1 MKNLDR
7 DHEIQ
12 GTPPP
17 LIPLLLASHIDTPY
31 TERMEDTQVNQSTTD
46 LPDFLSAMTS
56 TNSKPRLNVPD
67 LDLEMPLKQIAPVP
81 PKGPKVLT
89 NVHRAMVDT
98 ILARPDITMAEL
110 GDHYGISQSW
120 TNMIVNSV
128 AFKRQL
134 EKRRDEVINP
144 IIIASTEER
153 LQAVVNR
160 SLDVI
165 HEKLNKSADQV
176 SDTLALRALELSSK
190 AMGMGQVK
198 AATVVIESNHL
209 DNLAKRLVAL
219 RPRTTSQGEVYEADA
234 KEIHGSRGD

>member
-1 MKNLDR
+1 
-7 DHEIQ
+7 
-12 GTPPP
+12 
-17 LIPLLLASHIDTPY
+17 
-31 TERMEDTQVNQSTTD
+31 MEDTQVNQSTMD
-46 LPDFLSAMTS
+46 LPDFLAPQHRAP
-56 TNSKPRLNVPD
+56 NSSDRLNVPD
-67 LDLEMPLKQIAPVP
+67 LDLEMPLRQIAPVP

-110 GDHYGISQSW
+110 GEQYGISATW
-120 TNMIVNSV
+120 TNMIINSV

-165 HEKLNKSADQV
+165 HEKLSKNPDQV

-190 AMGMGQVK
+190 AMGMGQIK

-219 RPRTTSQGEVYEADA
+219 RPRTTSQGEVYEAHA

>member
-1 MKNLDR
+1 
-7 DHEIQ
+7 
-12 GTPPP
+12 
-17 LIPLLLASHIDTPY
+17 
-31 TERMEDTQVNQSTTD
+31 MEDTQVNQSTMD
-46 LPDFLSAMTS
+46 LPDFLASPSATA
-56 TNSKPRLNVPD
+56 TNSNEPIVPD

-89 NVHRAMVDT
+89 NVHRAMADT

-110 GDHYGISQSW
+110 GEQYGVSASW
-120 TNMIVNSV
+120 TNLIVNSV
-128 AFKRQL
+128 AFKRHL

-165 HEKLNKSADQV
+165 HEKLSKTPDQV
-176 SDTLALRALELSSK
+176 SDNLALRALELSSK
-190 AMGMGQVK
+190 AMGLGQAK
-198 AATVVIESNHL
+198 AATVVVEANHL

-219 RPRTTSQGEVYEADA
+219 RPRNTPQGEVYEAEA
-234 KEIHGSRGD
+234 KEVHSPRGH